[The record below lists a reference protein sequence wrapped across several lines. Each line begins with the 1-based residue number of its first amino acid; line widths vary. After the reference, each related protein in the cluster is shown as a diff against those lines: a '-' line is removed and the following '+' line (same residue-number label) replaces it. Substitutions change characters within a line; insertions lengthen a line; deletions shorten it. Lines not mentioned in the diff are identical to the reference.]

1 MKTRLTDYL
10 NHPNTDPEILRRVRL
25 DLSVSSWVVALRAMK
40 EGNVKPLQV
49 LLATS
54 PELPSKEGWQLIS
67 VKLSKRGPG
76 RPHGDLE
83 RVLHLAK
90 LDHDDRLDILKLQ
103 IERESDPER
112 RRTLVIAVANLPAIV
127 SAEWHETDSR
137 VNEKRLRSV
146 IENPSGAHRKWL
158 KRDQTERGSIGIEP
172 LPTKDKR

>member
-1 MKTRLTDYL
+1 MKKPDQVLVHSRLADYL
-10 NHPNTDPEILRRVRL
+10 NRANTDPEILRRMLL
-25 DLSVSSWVVALRAMK
+25 DLSVSPWVMALRAMK
-40 EGNVKPLQV
+40 DGDVKPLQV
-49 LLATS
+49 FLAAS
-54 PELPSKEGWQLIS
+54 PELPSEEGWQLIS
-67 VKLSKRGPG
+67 VKLSKRRRG

-103 IERESDPER
+103 IEHESDPER

-158 KRDQTERGSIGIEP
+158 KRDQAERG
-172 LPTKDKR
+172 